1 MMLARALVAAI
12 ALTMSLTA
20 QPPRE
25 GKVARDGFDL
35 HYRVYGSETP
45 VVILS
50 GGPGFDCDYME
61 PVARELAKDH
71 QSVLVE
77 LRGTGRS
84 LPPKINPETINVK
97 LTLEDLEAI
106 RAQLRFDRWTLL
118 GHSAGAVIAMA
129 YAGRYPD
136 RVASMILANS
146 GPIRRASAGAEMD
159 NILMRLTPQERDALA
174 KAPQEDFGQAL
185 KILLPGYLYDRA
197 KAAAASSQ
205 LTPDKF
211 HQQTSALL
219 SADIMGPGADLRPA
233 LVNFSNPVLII
244 AGRQDPLDPAV
255 QYEIHLALKKSTLRL
270 LDRCGHFSWLEQPE
284 EFYRYLREF
293 LTSAQ

>member
-1 MMLARALVAAI
+1 MLTRALVATI
-12 ALTMSLTA
+12 LTMQLSA
-20 QPPRE
+20 QTGRE
-25 GKVARDGFDL
+25 GKVARDGFDM
-35 HYRVYGSETP
+35 HYRAYGSGSP
-45 VVILS
+45 ILILS
-50 GGPGFDCDYME
+50 GGPGFDPDYLE

-71 QSVLVE
+71 ESILVE

-84 LPPKINPETINVK
+84 LPPKITAETINVK

-106 RAQLRFDRWTLL
+106 RSQMRFERWTLL
-118 GHSAGAVIAMA
+118 GHSAGAVVAMA

-136 RVASMILANS
+136 HVASLILANS

-159 NILMRLTPQERDALA
+159 NILMGLTPEERDALA

-185 KILLPGYLYDRA
+185 KILLPGYFYDRA
-197 KAAAASSQ
+197 KANAAAPQ

-219 SADIMGPGADLRPA
+219 GADIMGPKADLRPA
-233 LVNFSNPVLII
+233 LASFSKPVLVI

-255 QYEIHLALKKSTLRL
+255 QYEIHLALKNSKLRL
-270 LDRCGHFSWLEQPE
+270 LERCGHFSWIEQPE
-284 EFYRYLREF
+284 EFYRALREF
-293 LTSAQ
+293 LTSVQ